1 MERLLIFPPFAD
13 PTQAYPS
20 LPVLK
25 GSLRSRGLDVRTLD
39 LNVRAAHHL
48 FDPGTVEDL
57 AFRVGR
63 RFLALNRARELTFE
77 EAREY
82 RALAAA
88 RPEVERALAAGPSP
102 LEVFRDRNLFFDA
115 ARYSLAQRVSD
126 GLFEALSAAS
136 FPFRLDWNQ
145 AADEILPWSLDR
157 LERYAREGRSPLESF
172 YRRLFAEGAWA
183 EAGPGGE
190 APASPPG
197 GVEFVGIS
205 VVFPSQIAE
214 AYALAG
220 LAKEAFP
227 GAFVAFGGPAI
238 HQIAL
243 RAGDEVVAR
252 LLEAADGIGIYE
264 GEETLAALFRALP
277 EWRASRDARRRF
289 EALRGVPNLLA
300 RDPETGLPRAGRF
313 SRVDLAGAPAPDFSD
328 LDLDAYLAPSRT
340 ILYPPTRGCYWN
352 RCSFCHYGLA
362 ERGTAPYREV
372 PPELAASH
380 LARLSRRHGVRN
392 VYLSCDVLSPSYA
405 LRFARALEDRG
416 LKMRWSSDFRIERAY
431 DLEACR
437 VLYRSGLRAVAFGV
451 ESGSDRVL
459 ELVRKGCD
467 RRTISEV
474 NRAFHE
480 AGIAT
485 QWMAFTGHPGETVEE
500 ALETVRWIEA
510 EADAVD
516 LFFVGEFG
524 LEAGSDVARDPRR
537 YGVER
542 IYYAAGDDLRVHAL
556 FDVRGGR
563 RSAADRERIDAAIR
577 KAAAGYALRP
587 YPWAGAVSTH
597 HTFLHTLEFGPRAF
611 RTHFQ
616 RAEREA
622 RAPLGP
628 PPPSH
633 IPGLRERARFSVREI
648 ERREREF
655 FARYLS
661 RALAP
666 RPVATREAG
675 GGGGEEFVAPLSEED
690 FLRASARAPPHR
702 TGAERGRGRRS
713 RRRALTPARRGPA
726 PRLPRGSRRC
736 LARSL
741 RPWASG

>member
-13 PTQAYPS
+13 PTQPYPS

-25 GSLRSRGLDVRTLD
+25 GYLRSRGLDVRTLD

-48 FDPGTVEDL
+48 FDPATVEDL

-63 RFLALNRARELTFE
+63 RFLALNRARELAFE

-82 RALAAA
+82 RALAEA
-88 RPEVERALAAGPSP
+88 RPRVERALAADPSP
-102 LEVFRDRNLFFDA
+102 LAAFRDRDSFFDP
-115 ARYSLAQRVSD
+115 ARYSLAQRVAD
-126 GLFEALSAAS
+126 GLFDALSAAS
-136 FPFRLDWNQ
+136 FPFRFDWNQ
-145 AADEILPWSLDR
+145 AADEILPWSLER
-157 LERYAREGRSPLESF
+157 LERYAREGRSPLEDF
-172 YRRLFAEGAWA
+172 YRKLFAGSVWA
-183 EAGPGGE
+183 EAGPGRE
-190 APASPPG
+190 ARASPPG

-205 VVFPSQIAE
+205 VVFPSQIPE
-214 AYALAG
+214 AYALAA

-227 GAFVAFGGPAI
+227 EAFVAFGGPAI

-243 RAGDEVVAR
+243 RAGDEVLSR
-252 LLEAADGIGIYE
+252 LLETADGIGIYE

-277 EWRASRDARRRF
+277 EWRAARDARRRS
-289 EALRGVPNLLA
+289 EVLRGVPNLLA
-300 RDPETGLPRAGRF
+300 RDPETGLPRAGP
-313 SRVDLAGAPAPDFSD
+313 SSLIDLAGAPAPDFSD

-405 LRFARALEDRG
+405 LRFARALEDRK
-416 LKMRWSSDFRIERAY
+416 LKVRWSSDFRIERAY
-431 DLEACR
+431 DLDACR
-437 VLYRSGLRAVAFGV
+437 LLYRSGLRAVAFGV

-459 ELVRKGCD
+459 ELMRKGCD
-467 RRTISEV
+467 RRTASAV

-524 LEAGSDVARDPRR
+524 LESGSDVARDPGR

-542 IYYAAGDDLRVHAL
+542 IYYAAGDDLRLHAL
-556 FDVRGGR
+556 FDAREGR
-563 RSAADRERIDAAIR
+563 RSAADRERIDAAVR
-577 KAAAGYALRP
+577 KTAAGYALRP

-597 HTFLHTLEFGPRAF
+597 HTILHFLEFGPRAF

-622 RAPLGP
+622 RAPLAP

-633 IPGLRERARFSVREI
+633 ISGLRERARFSLREI

-655 FARYLS
+655 FARYLPG
-661 RALAP
+661 ALAP
-666 RPVATREAG
+666 RRAEG
-675 GGGGEEFVAPLSEED
+675 GRGRRGEKGETAAPLSEEHY
-690 FLRASARAPPHR
+690 LRAA
-702 TGAERGRGRRS
+702 GEAE
-713 RRRALTPARRGPA
+713 PF
-726 PRLPRGSRRC
+726 
-736 LARSL
+736 
-741 RPWASG
+741 RP